1 MLVIGSHAM
10 AYHMGQ
16 AGLPFRKPVDL
27 DLIATKEMIE
37 RVVKQ
42 WGLVD
47 LKQTGPNHMMAKV
60 SIIGQPVEFDIAEIG
75 NSNWE
80 YLMQPRP
87 GYPKLE
93 VIDERI
99 TIASTEML
107 YSIKRSHR
115 FLPRRW
121 EKHIRDYHLLKQ
133 FVPVDQMPEIT
144 EQRRKEQSKAKHIS
158 LKRTKDE
165 FFDDDVSN
173 HVFEHDQI
181 HEVMAH
187 RARPM
192 FEYIQKE
199 PGVVTCDKN
208 KWAALTPVEQRQC
221 VLEEAYVIAL
231 ERGIIPMLY
240 EGKRMADSES
250 ALQWALMRI
259 GTTLCSG
266 WFRDFAVESY
276 PTIWDERNRTYVD
289 KFLAAVETGKIKRLC
304 PTLTQL

>member
-1 MLVIGSHAM
+1 MLVIGSQAL
-10 AYHMGQ
+10 AYHMRR
-16 AGLPFRKPVDL
+16 AGLPFRKPADI
-27 DLIATKEMIE
+27 DLIATKEFIG
-37 RVVKQ
+37 RVEKD
-42 WGLVD
+42 WHIKD
-47 LKQTGPNHMMAKV
+47 LQQTGPNHMTCRN
-60 SIIGQPVEFDIAEIG
+60 SDIGGPVEFDVAEEG
-75 NSNWE
+75 NSNWA
-80 YLMQPRP
+80 YLMQSRP
-87 GYPKLE
+87 GYPAKMMLGK
-93 VIDERI
+93 ERPGY
-99 TIASTEML
+99 ASPEML

-121 EKHIRDYHLLKQ
+121 EKHMRDYHLLKK

-144 EQRRKEQSKAKHIS
+144 EQRRKEYSKAKHIS

-199 PGVVTCDKN
+199 PGVVTCDKL

-259 GTTLCSG
+259 GTTLTSG
-266 WFRDFAVESY
+266 WFREFTVENY
-276 PTIWDERNRTYVD
+276 PQIWDERNRTYVD

-304 PTLTQL
+304 QTPQ